1 MLFENPP
8 VPLDQLP
15 ALDPAVAQTLA
26 PQTLRV
32 RLIGNAIFW
41 LTLLAAQT
49 TTWALVFKGG
59 QWAWYPLVLLAWA
72 GLWSLSRWLTKKRF
86 QRERFAL
93 RERDLTHWKGFW
105 WRKERTVPFVRVQHV
120 AVEQGPI
127 QKRFGIC
134 SLHVH
139 TASSEGDLALEGLSL
154 EDAERV
160 KAFITLKTDADEPA

>member
-8 VPLDQLP
+8 VPLDQ
-15 ALDPAVAQTLA
+15 PAVSQTLA
-26 PQTLRV
+26 PQALRV

-41 LTLLAAQT
+41 IILLGAQT
-49 TTWALVFKGG
+49 IGWALAFKGG
-59 QWAWYPLVLLAWA
+59 QWAWYPLALLAWA
-72 GLWSLSRWLTKKRF
+72 GFWSFSRWLTKKRF

-127 QKRFGIC
+127 QKRFRIC
-134 SLHVH
+134 SLQVH